1 MFNFSLR
8 FAFNF
13 QFISQSWLVHH
24 NGLVL
29 INYLSF
35 VPGFHVLRFLS
46 FHGLP
51 MLPFNWFILK
61 VDIFLCFYYH
71 SYLCS
76 LYSVNLYILP
86 SPIITFCYS
95 FRYYLG
101 NFELFQFEVIFDLFL
116 LNLTR

>member
-51 MLPFNWFILK
+51 MLPFNWVILR
-61 VDIFLCFYYH
+61 VDVFL
-71 SYLCS
+71 S
-76 LYSVNLYILP
+76 LLLFLICGGYIL
-86 SPIITFCYS
+86 STC
-95 FRYYLG
+95 
-101 NFELFQFEVIFDLFL
+101 IFSHLSVD
-116 LNLTR
+116 